1 MSNPASSKHGPYR
14 KPRADV
20 YTVLLII
27 ALVAVLVGCLFAW
40 LETADYPDK
49 PPWSGARTSW
59 LGPAPDGGP
68 SMALAGL
75 TAEPGRVVLE
85 NRFCFP
91 LPG

>member
-27 ALVAVLVGCLFAW
+27 ALVAVLVGCLFAY

-49 PPWSGARTSW
+49 PPWSGAPTSW
-59 LGPAPDGGP
+59 LGAAADAGP
-68 SMALAGL
+68 RVALAESPAG
-75 TAEPGRVVLE
+75 PGRLVSEDRV
-85 NRFCFP
+85 RFPFP
-91 LPG
+91 G